1 MLDLSRKLVDEL
13 VLDDVTYPLNLSFNK
28 VLRMFDMWEDDEVP
42 DYVKPHFALRILTGE
57 KFEQLTAQEAM
68 DVFEQVFDEHIQ
80 IKKAIEEVPE
90 YDLAG
95 NVMKPV
101 KTGTSTKKK
110 RVYSLKYDGE
120 YIYASFMQAYS
131 IDLFE
136 VQNKLHWKKF
146 NALLAGLPEGT
157 KLIEVV
163 KIRSYEPQKGD
174 TQRYIDDMKELQE
187 EYRLP
192 DD

>member
-174 TQRYIDDMKELQE
+174 TQRYIDEMKELQE